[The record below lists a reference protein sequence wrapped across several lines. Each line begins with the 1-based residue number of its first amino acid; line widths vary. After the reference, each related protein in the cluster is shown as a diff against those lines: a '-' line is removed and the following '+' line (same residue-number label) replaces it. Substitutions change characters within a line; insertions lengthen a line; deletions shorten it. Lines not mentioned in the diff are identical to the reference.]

1 MVPTGTVMRH
11 CARGDI
17 VKTYIAET
25 TEGEK
30 VRQPYLPTAD
40 DVRHALRE
48 WLGDMGT
55 ERDVQR
61 IYANARAMAAISY
74 SEFGQGY
81 KFINRFEPLDY
92 LVTLLDSPECRA
104 LEAWILEN
112 DLRNQRAPLGDS
124 IMVAWL
130 ASADEGQGIVEIPA
144 WWSVTGATV
153 TFDVWGAAP

>member
-1 MVPTGTVMRH
+1 MRH

-17 VKTYIAET
+17 VKTYIVET
-25 TEGEK
+25 TDGEK
-30 VRQPYLPTAD
+30 VRQPYLATAD
-40 DVRHALRE
+40 DVRHALGE

-81 KFINRFEPLDY
+81 KFINRFEPFDY
-92 LVTLLDSPECRA
+92 LVTYLDSPECRA

-112 DLRNQRAPLGDS
+112 DVRNQRAPLGDS
-124 IMVAWL
+124 IMAAWL
-130 ASADEGQGIVEIPA
+130 ASADEGQGIVEIPDR
-144 WWSVTGATV
+144 WSVTGATV

>member
-1 MVPTGTVMRH
+1 
-11 CARGDI
+11 
-17 VKTYIAET
+17 VKTYIVET
-25 TEGEK
+25 TDGEK
-30 VRQPYLPTAD
+30 VRQPYLSTAN

-61 IYANARAMAAISY
+61 IYANARVMEAISW
-74 SEFGQGY
+74 SEYGQGF

-92 LVTLLDSPECRA
+92 LVTQLDSPECQA

-112 DLRNQRAPLGDS
+112 DVRNQRAPLGDS
-124 IMVAWL
+124 IMAAWL
-130 ASADEGQGIVEIPA
+130 ANADESQGIVEIPA
-144 WWSVTGATV
+144 RWSVTGVPV